1 MKIFRLAFLSFLF
14 FSCKKIEFDKISST
28 PWNPKL
34 AVPIAYGTFTINDI
48 LKQADSI
55 DKYID
60 PNARPVLQFSTTESI
75 KGFSISSAVKLPDF
89 NTLPEQ
95 SIYSFSKLK
104 PDELSTINN
113 VANSSV
119 GDEIDFL
126 KTLLLVDKT
135 TNFNSP
141 QTVPLN
147 FSSGSDL
154 PSGFRIDQIDFSS
167 GKIQVN
173 VTKGLPHR
181 TVLKFTFNDIK
192 KNGNKLVDSIVYIP
206 NSNTPMMIDLAGYYA
221 DFSANQLSYTIDAI
235 KITPTSSMITSNDSI
250 NLDVSMTGLGF
261 KSIQGYFGNLKI
273 DPIDD
278 TLTIDQ
284 LKDLKGTFG
293 ITNPSI
299 KLKVVNGF
307 GIPVQ
312 MGFDKFKVIYTDNTV
327 YPINVNA
334 PFEIG
339 YPRKIGGSDVTSTLE
354 LTKNTV
360 SNIDKLIS
368 SQTQVIQLG
377 GSLVVNKDGENVAEP
392 NFITDK
398 STIDLEAEVKVPLTG
413 YVSGFTFADTSTFS
427 LTEDVIKSLQ
437 LKLNYK
443 NTLPL
448 NIDASITFLDASDKQ
463 IFKGDGTKL
472 DLLSGKTGIL
482 IKSPDLKYDAL
493 SNSWKLS
500 ESDLDKVTEQS
511 ASISVQESDLPYL
524 KKAAKIVFS
533 GSFETFGGT
542 ESKPVTLYDYYGLSF
557 KLMGNVTAKIPIK
570 K

>member
-1 MKIFRLAFLSFLF
+1 MKIFRFAFLSLLL

-75 KGFSISSAVKLPDF
+75 SGFSISNAVKLPDF

-95 SIYSFSKLK
+95 SVYSFSKLTQQ
-104 PDELSTINN
+104 DLTQINTT
-113 VANSSV
+113 ASSNI
-119 GDEIDFL
+119 GTEIDFGAIL
-126 KTLLLVDKT
+126 KVVDPT
-135 TNFNSP
+135 ATFD

-147 FSSGSDL
+147 FSNGSDL
-154 PSGFRIDQIDFSS
+154 PNDFRMDRIDFKT
-167 GKIQVN
+167 GKLQVN

-181 TVLKFTFNDIK
+181 TVLKFTFNEIK
-192 KNGNKLVDSIVYIP
+192 KNGNKMVDSIVYVP
-206 NSNTPMMIDLAGYYA
+206 NSNTPMIIDLAGYYA
-221 DFSANQLSYTIDAI
+221 DFSTNQLSYTIDAI
-235 KITPTSSMITSNDSI
+235 RITPTNNDITSNDQI
-250 NLDVSMTGLGF
+250 ILGVSMTGLGF
-261 KSIQGYFGNLKI
+261 KSIQGYFGNLTI
-273 DPIDD
+273 PPIAD

-284 LKDLKGTFG
+284 LKELKGTFG

-312 MGFDKFKVIYTDNTV
+312 MGFDKFKVIYTDNTI

-354 LTKNTV
+354 LSKNTV

-368 SQTQVIQLG
+368 SKTQVIQLG
-377 GSLVVNKDGENVAEP
+377 GSLLVNKDGENKAEP

-413 YVSGFTFADTSTFS
+413 YVSGFTFTDTSTFT

-463 IFKGDGTKL
+463 ILKGNGTKL
-472 DLLSGKTGIL
+472 DLLSGKTGVL
-482 IKSPDLKYDAL
+482 IKSPELKFDAV
-493 SNSWKLS
+493 SNSWMLS
-500 ESDLDKVTEQS
+500 ISDLDKVTEQS
-511 ASISVQESDLPYL
+511 ASISVEESDLPYL

-557 KLMGNVTAKIPIK
+557 KLMGNASVTMPIK
-570 K
+570 

>member
-1 MKIFRLAFLSFLF
+1 MKIFRFAFLSLLLV
-14 FSCKKIEFDKISST
+14 SCKKIEFDKISST

-75 KGFSISSAVKLPDF
+75 SGFSISNAVKLPDF

-95 SIYSFSKLK
+95 SVYSFSKLTQQ
-104 PDELSTINN
+104 DLTQINTT
-113 VANSSV
+113 ASSNI
-119 GDEIDFL
+119 GTEIDFGAIL
-126 KTLLLVDKT
+126 KVVDPT
-135 TNFNSP
+135 ATFD

-147 FSSGSDL
+147 FSNGSDL
-154 PSGFRIDQIDFSS
+154 PNDFRMDRIDFKT

-181 TVLKFTFNDIK
+181 TLLKFTFNEIK
-192 KNGNKLVDSIVYIP
+192 KNGNKLVDSIVYLP
-206 NSNTPMMIDLAGYYA
+206 NSNTPMIIDLAGYYA
-221 DFSANQLSYTIDAI
+221 DFSTNQLSYTIDAI
-235 KITPTSSMITSNDSI
+235 KITPTNNDITSNDQI
-250 NLDVSMTGLGF
+250 ILGVSMTDLDF
-261 KSIQGYFGNLKI
+261 KSIEGYFGNLAI
-273 DPIDD
+273 PPIAD

-312 MGFDKFKVIYTDNTV
+312 MGFDKFKVIYTDNSSF
-327 YPINVNA
+327 PINVNA

-339 YPRKIGGSDVTSTLE
+339 YPRQMGASDVTSTLE
-354 LTKNTV
+354 LSKSTV
-360 SNIDKLIS
+360 GNIDKLLS

-377 GSLVVNKDGENVAEP
+377 GSLLVNKDGENKAEP

-398 STIDLEAEVKVPLTG
+398 STIDLQAEVKVPLTG
-413 YVSGFTFADTSTFS
+413 YISGFTFTDTSTFT

-463 IFKGDGTKL
+463 ILKGNGTKL
-472 DLLSGKTGIL
+472 DLLSGKTGVL
-482 IKSPDLKYDAL
+482 IKSPELKFDAV
-493 SNSWKLS
+493 SNSWMLS
-500 ESDLDKVTEQS
+500 VSDLDKVTEQS
-511 ASISVQESDLPYL
+511 ASISVEESDLPYL

-557 KLMGNVTAKIPIK
+557 KLMGNASVTMPIK
-570 K
+570 